1 MTQRSMV
8 PSTSAALMGSGADAT
23 TLPSKLTLTRRPG
36 AFELAWR
43 WRDQVEKRSLLAS
56 YGLLACNIPNLII
69 HSNFALLVLVSV
81 LLGAVAATWALNVVK
96 VHVEQGALRVRSAP
110 FRWRTL
116 ELDACDVVSVEAVP
130 PPLGMWLGKREG
142 RRYAARVAHSLRQP
156 RWSVAARLKS
166 GKTKPLVTPW
176 LRQAQAEEIAALIE
190 TELRG

>member
-1 MTQRSMV
+1 MTQQSMV

-36 AFELAWR
+36 SFELAWR

-56 YGLLACNIPNLII
+56 FGMLAFNITNLII
-69 HSNFALLVLVSV
+69 HSNVAMLAFTGV
-81 LLGAVAATWALNVVK
+81 AVAAVSATWALNVVK
-96 VHVEQGALRVRSAP
+96 VHVEQGALRVGSAP
-110 FRWRTL
+110 LRWRTL
-116 ELDACDVVSVEAVP
+116 ELDACDVVRVEAVP
-130 PPLGMWLGKREG
+130 PPMMWLGKREG
-142 RRYAARVAHSLRQP
+142 RRYAAHLQACLRRP

-166 GKTKPLVTPW
+166 GKTKSLVRPW

>member
-1 MTQRSMV
+1 MTQQSMV

-36 AFELAWR
+36 SFELAWR
-43 WRDQVEKRSLLAS
+43 WRDQVEKPSLLAS
-56 YGLLACNIPNLII
+56 FFALAVNVPYLMI
-69 HSNFALLVLVSV
+69 HSNVAILALLGVGVATVS
-81 LLGAVAATWALNVVK
+81 ATWALNVVK
-96 VHVEQGALRVRSAP
+96 VHVEQGAVRVRSAP

-130 PPLGMWLGKREG
+130 PPMMWLGKREG
-142 RRYAARVAHSLRQP
+142 RRYAAHVAHSLLQP

-166 GKTKPLVTPW
+166 GKTKSLVRPW
-176 LRQAQAEEIAALIE
+176 LRQAQAQEIAALIE